1 MSQPGSESGTIV
13 SIAALDSYD
22 PSRTAGA
29 LERLLDPLGGM
40 ARFVTAGSAIILKPN
55 LLRPAAPDDA
65 VTPHPELIRAA
76 ARAAGA
82 AGGQVVLS
90 DSPATASLDKC
101 LKKLGLDGDEPFSV
115 GAAGEAV
122 ERGLPGGRFR
132 RIAISR
138 RMLEADAIIN
148 LAKAKTHAQMVMT
161 LAVKNMF
168 GGVVGLEKARWHFRA
183 GAADDAPFARLLVEV
198 CELLA
203 PRLNILDAVVGMEGN
218 GPGSGDP
225 RPLGLLMASE
235 SAHALDAVFCRI
247 IGIER
252 QRVPTLAA
260 AGEMG
265 LLPDD
270 GDIVIAGPDPAS
282 FRPDPPWKPARRL
295 GLGLLPPSLAGLV
308 NRLLGS
314 RPVIDADRCTACGQC
329 IRVCAA
335 GAVRLNEK
343 RGRAV
348 LKRSRCISC
357 FCCQEIC
364 PEGAITASAGLLAR
378 LLD

>member
-1 MSQPGSESGTIV
+1 MNRPGGDGPVVV
-13 SIAALDSYD
+13 SIVALDSYD

-40 ARFVTAGSAIILKPN
+40 ERFVTAGSAVMLKPN

-90 DSPATASLDKC
+90 DSPATASLEKC
-101 LKKLGLDGDEPFSV
+101 LRKLGLDGDEPFSV
-115 GAAGEAV
+115 AAADDAV
-122 ERGLPGGRFR
+122 QTGMPGGRFR
-132 RIAISR
+132 RVAVSR

-161 LAVKNMF
+161 LAAKNMF

-225 RPLGLLMASE
+225 RPLGFLMASP
-235 SAHALDAVFCRI
+235 SPHALDAVFCRI
-247 IGIER
+247 IGIDR
-252 QRVPTLAA
+252 RRVPTLAA

-265 LLPDD
+265 LLPDE

-282 FRPDPPWKPARRL
+282 FHPDPPWKPARRL

-314 RPVIDADRCTACGQC
+314 RPAIDADRCTACGQC
-329 IRVCAA
+329 VRVCAA
-335 GAVRLNEK
+335 GAMQLNTR

-364 PEGAITASAGLLAR
+364 PEGAITASAGVLAR
-378 LLD
+378 LMG